1 MSPIFQPNLDGFR
14 SLLPPENLLTD
25 NRRLTTDNYKDMN
38 NSAIVQMENLSKWYG
53 EVMGVNDVT
62 LTIHPGI
69 TGLLGP
75 NGAGKTSL
83 IKLMTGQL
91 KPNQGEVKV
100 LNQPVWNNPYLT
112 RRVGYC
118 PDIELAY
125 QFMTGFEFITFFATL
140 SGYDESEV
148 ESRSLRVLETVDM
161 LPAKDRSIASYSKG
175 MRQRIKLAQALVHE
189 PELLFLD
196 EPLTGLD
203 PNGRRH
209 VLTLLKALADKG
221 INIVVSSHILYEIEA
236 LTETILLIHQGRI
249 LAEGTISDIRELID
263 EHPHK
268 VYLSTDEPR
277 RLAQVCLPF
286 EDILSVTFV
295 GNNGDANGSQT
306 EKESGD
312 IIIETAKPDA
322 FYARLPE
329 LLVEN
334 ELNVSQLYSP
344 DDNLSSVFKYLVG

>member
-1 MSPIFQPNLDGFR
+1 M
-14 SLLPPENLLTD
+14 
-25 NRRLTTDNYKDMN
+25 
-38 NSAIVQMENLSKWYG
+38 IVQTENLSKWYG

-91 KPNQGEVKV
+91 KPNQGEVRV
-100 LNQPVWNNPYLT
+100 LNQPVWNNPELT
-112 RRVGYC
+112 RQVGYC

-140 SGYDESEV
+140 NGYDKSEV

-161 LPAKDRSIASYSKG
+161 LPAKDRPIASYSKG
-175 MRQRIKLAQALVHE
+175 MRQRVKLAQALVHE

-209 VLTLLKALADKG
+209 VITLLQELAAQE
-221 INIVVSSHILYEIEA
+221 ISIIVSSHILYEIEA

-295 GNNGDANGSQT
+295 DGDEAGTDARVASEDNES

-329 LLVEN
+329 LLIEN
-334 ELNVSQLYSP
+334 ELRVSQLYSP

>member
-1 MSPIFQPNLDGFR
+1 MEGTLNMKPTE
-14 SLLPPENLLTD
+14 LLRKEKL
-25 NRRLTTDNYKDMN
+25 K
-38 NSAIVQMENLSKWYG
+38 IVQTENLSKWYG

-83 IKLMTGQL
+83 IKVMTGQL
-91 KPNQGEVKV
+91 KPNQGAVKV
-100 LNQPVWNNPYLT
+100 LDQPVWNNPELT

-140 SGYDESEV
+140 SGYDKSDV

-161 LPAKDRSIASYSKG
+161 LPAKDRPIASYSKG

-203 PNGRRH
+203 PNGRQH
-209 VLTLLKALADKG
+209 VLALLKELAGKG
-221 INIVVSSHILYEIEA
+221 ISIIVSSHILYEIEA

-249 LAEGTISDIRELID
+249 RAEGTISDIRELID

-286 EDILSVTFV
+286 EDILSITFV
-295 GNNGDANGSQT
+295 DSDGAVSDTQ
-306 EKESGD
+306 EEEESGD

-322 FYARLPE
+322 FYSRLPE
-329 LLVEN
+329 LLIEN

>member
-1 MSPIFQPNLDGFR
+1 M
-14 SLLPPENLLTD
+14 D
-25 NRRLTTDNYKDMN
+25 NN
-38 NSAIVQMENLSKWYG
+38 AIVQTQNLSKWYG

-62 LTIHPGI
+62 LSIHPGI

-83 IKLMTGQL
+83 LKLMTGQL
-91 KPNQGEVKV
+91 KPNMGIITV
-100 LNQPVWNNPYLT
+100 LNQPVWNNYLLT
-112 RRVGYC
+112 KQVGYC

-125 QFMTGFEFITFFATL
+125 QFMTGYEFISFFATL
-140 SGYDESEV
+140 SGYAESMIRDRTV
-148 ESRSLRVLETVDM
+148 NVLETVDM
-161 LPAKDRSIASYSKG
+161 LEAKDKPIGSYSKG

-203 PNGRRH
+203 PIGRRH
-209 VLTLLKALADKG
+209 VMNLLKKLAEQG
-221 INIVVSSHILYEIEA
+221 ISMVVSSHILYEIES

-268 VYLSTDEPR
+268 VYLSADEPR

-286 EDILSVTFV
+286 DDILSVTF
-295 GNNGDANGSQT
+295 GDEA
-306 EKESGD
+306 GD
-312 IIIETAKPDA
+312 VIIETAKPDA
-322 FYARLPE
+322 FYARLPQI
-329 LLVEN
+329 LIEN

-344 DDNLSSVFKYLVG
+344 DDNLSAVFKYLVG

>member
-1 MSPIFQPNLDGFR
+1 
-14 SLLPPENLLTD
+14 
-25 NRRLTTDNYKDMN
+25 MN
-38 NSAIVQMENLSKWYG
+38 DAAIVQTENLSKWYG

-75 NGAGKTSL
+75 NGAGKTTL
-83 IKLMTGQL
+83 LKLMTGQL
-91 KPNQGEVKV
+91 KPNQGGITV
-100 LNQPVWNNPYLT
+100 LNQHVWNNYLLT
-112 RRVGYC
+112 QRVGYC

-125 QFMTGFEFITFFATL
+125 QFMTGFEFISFFATL
-140 SGYDESEV
+140 SGFETTEA
-148 ESRSLRVLETVDM
+148 ESRCLKVLETVDM
-161 LPAKDRSIASYSKG
+161 LSAKDKPIASYSKG

-203 PNGRRH
+203 PIGRRH
-209 VLTLLKALADKG
+209 VMNLLLELAQQG
-221 INIVVSSHILYEIEA
+221 ISMIVSSHILYEIEA
-236 LTETILLIHQGRI
+236 VTETILLIHQGRI

-268 VYLSTDEPR
+268 VFLNADEPR

-295 GNNGDANGSQT
+295 DGAGDV
-306 EKESGD
+306 
-312 IIIETAKPDA
+312 IIETAKPDS
-322 FYARLPE
+322 FYARLPQI
-329 LLVEN
+329 LIEN

-344 DDNLSSVFKYLVG
+344 DDNLSAVFKYLVG

>member
-1 MSPIFQPNLDGFR
+1 MDD
-14 SLLPPENLLTD
+14 T
-25 NRRLTTDNYKDMN
+25 
-38 NSAIVQMENLSKWYG
+38 AIVQTQNLSKWYG
-53 EVMGVNDVT
+53 EVMGVNDVS

-83 IKLMTGQL
+83 LKLMTGQL
-91 KPNQGEVKV
+91 KPNMGIINV
-100 LNQPVWNNPYLT
+100 LNESVWNNYLLT
-112 RRVGYC
+112 KRVGYC

-125 QFMTGFEFITFFATL
+125 QFMTGFEFISFFATL
-140 SGYDESEV
+140 SGYGEADAND
-148 ESRSLRVLETVDM
+148 RTLNVLETVDM
-161 LPAKDRSIASYSKG
+161 LEAKNKPIGSYSKG

-203 PNGRRH
+203 PVGRRH
-209 VLTLLKALADKG
+209 VMNLLKKLAEQG
-221 INIVVSSHILYEIEA
+221 ISMVVSSHILYEIEA

-268 VYLSTDEPR
+268 VYLSADEPR
-277 RLAQVCLPF
+277 RLAQTCLPYD
-286 EDILSVTFV
+286 DILSVTF
-295 GNNGDANGSQT
+295 GDEA
-306 EKESGD
+306 GD
-312 IIIETAKPDA
+312 VIIETEKPDA
-322 FYARLPE
+322 FYARLPQI
-329 LLVEN
+329 LIEN

-344 DDNLSSVFKYLVG
+344 DDNLSAVFKYLVG

>member
-1 MSPIFQPNLDGFR
+1 M
-14 SLLPPENLLTD
+14 
-25 NRRLTTDNYKDMN
+25 
-38 NSAIVQMENLSKWYG
+38 IVQTENLSKWYG
-53 EVMGVNDVT
+53 EVMGVNDIT

-91 KPNQGEVKV
+91 KPNQGKVKV
-100 LNQPVWNNPYLT
+100 LNQPVWNNPELT

-125 QFMTGFEFITFFATL
+125 QFMTGFEFIAFFATL
-140 SGYDESEV
+140 SGYNQWEV
-148 ESRSLRVLETVDM
+148 EARSLRVLKTVDM
-161 LPAKDRSIASYSKG
+161 LSAKDRPIASYSKG

-209 VLTLLKALADKG
+209 VLTLLQKLAAQE
-221 INIVVSSHILYEIEA
+221 ISIIVSSHILYEIEA

-286 EDILSVTFV
+286 EDVLSVTFV
-295 GNNGDANGSQT
+295 ENRSERTSTLRKDSQ
-306 EKESGD
+306 EVGESGD

-322 FYARLPE
+322 FYARLPK
-329 LLVEN
+329 LLIEN
-334 ELNVSQLYSP
+334 ELKVSQLYSP

>member
-1 MSPIFQPNLDGFR
+1 M
-14 SLLPPENLLTD
+14 
-25 NRRLTTDNYKDMN
+25 
-38 NSAIVQMENLSKWYG
+38 IVQTENLSKWYG
-53 EVMGVNDVT
+53 EVMGVNDIT

-91 KPNQGEVKV
+91 RPNQGDVKV
-100 LNQPVWNNPYLT
+100 LNQPVWNNPDLT

-125 QFMTGFEFITFFATL
+125 QFMSGFAFVAFFATL
-140 SGYDESEV
+140 SGYDKAEA
-148 ESRSLRVLETVDM
+148 ESRSLQALETVDM
-161 LPAKDRSIASYSKG
+161 LQAKDRPIGSYSKG

-209 VLTLLKALADKG
+209 VLALLNEFADKG
-221 INIVVSSHILYEIEA
+221 ISVIVSSHILYEIEA

-268 VYLSTDEPR
+268 VYLTTDEPR

-295 GNNGDANGSQT
+295 NSAGSEPVSPPDQ
-306 EKESGD
+306 EDWGVDGAGD
-312 IIIETAKPDA
+312 IVIETDRPDA

-329 LLVEN
+329 LLIEN

>member
-1 MSPIFQPNLDGFR
+1 M
-14 SLLPPENLLTD
+14 
-25 NRRLTTDNYKDMN
+25 
-38 NSAIVQMENLSKWYG
+38 IVQAENLSKWYG

-75 NGAGKTSL
+75 NGAGKTTV

-100 LNQPVWNNPYLT
+100 LGQSVWNNPDLAH
-112 RRVGYC
+112 RVGYC

-125 QFMTGFEFITFFATL
+125 QFMTGFEFVTFFATL
-140 SGYDESEV
+140 SGYDKSEV
-148 ESRSLRVLETVDM
+148 ESRSLRVLETVAM
-161 LPAKDRSIASYSKG
+161 LPAKDRAIASYSKG

-209 VLTLLKALADKG
+209 VLALLKDLADKG
-221 INIVVSSHILYEIEA
+221 ISIIVSSHILYEIEA

-295 GNNGDANGSQT
+295 GGNGDANGSQAERT
-306 EKESGD
+306 SGD
-312 IIIETAKPDA
+312 IIIETAKPDI

-329 LLVEN
+329 LLIDN
-334 ELNVSQLYSP
+334 KLNVSQLYSP

>member
-1 MSPIFQPNLDGFR
+1 M
-14 SLLPPENLLTD
+14 
-25 NRRLTTDNYKDMN
+25 
-38 NSAIVQMENLSKWYG
+38 IVQAENLSKWYG
-53 EVMGVNDVT
+53 EVMGVNDIT

-91 KPNQGEVKV
+91 RPNQGEVKV
-100 LNQPVWNNPYLT
+100 LNQPVWNNPDLT

-118 PDIELAY
+118 PDVELAY
-125 QFMTGFEFITFFATL
+125 QFMSGFEFVAFFATL
-140 SGYDESEV
+140 SGYDKSKV
-148 ESRSLRVLETVDM
+148 ESQSLQVLETVDM
-161 LPAKDRSIASYSKG
+161 LHAKDRPIGSYSKG

-209 VLTLLKALADKG
+209 VLALLNELADKG
-221 INIVVSSHILYEIEA
+221 ISVIVSSHILYEIET

-268 VYLSTDEPR
+268 VYLTTDEPR

-295 GNNGDANGSQT
+295 NVGEVSDSEFSGAESESQANGA
-306 EKESGD
+306 GD
-312 IIIETAKPDA
+312 IVIETDRPDA

-329 LLVEN
+329 LLIEN

>member
-1 MSPIFQPNLDGFR
+1 MSN
-14 SLLPPENLLTD
+14 
-25 NRRLTTDNYKDMN
+25 TT
-38 NSAIVQMENLSKWYG
+38 IVQTENLSKWYG
-53 EVMGVNDVT
+53 EVMGVNDIT
-62 LTIHPGI
+62 LTIRPGI

-75 NGAGKTSL
+75 NGAGKTTL
-83 IKLMTGQL
+83 IKLITGQL

-100 LNQPVWNNPYLT
+100 LNQPVWNNPDLT
-112 RRVGYC
+112 KQVGYC

-125 QFMTGFEFITFFATL
+125 QFMSGFEFIAFFATL
-140 SGYDESEV
+140 SGYDKAEV
-148 ESRSLRVLETVDM
+148 KSRSLRVLGTVDM
-161 LPAKDRSIASYSKG
+161 LQAKDRPIGSYSKG

-209 VLTLLKALADKG
+209 VLALLNRLADKG
-221 INIVVSSHILYEIEA
+221 ISIVVSSHILYEIEA

-295 GNNGDANGSQT
+295 NVNGVSNTEFSGAESESQANGA
-306 EKESGD
+306 GD
-312 IIIETAKPDA
+312 IIIETARPDA

-329 LLVEN
+329 LLIEN
-334 ELNVSQLYSP
+334 ELNISQLYSP

>member
-1 MSPIFQPNLDGFR
+1 MS
-14 SLLPPENLLTD
+14 
-25 NRRLTTDNYKDMN
+25 
-38 NSAIVQMENLSKWYG
+38 
-53 EVMGVNDVT
+53 
-62 LTIHPGI
+62 
-69 TGLLGP
+69 
-75 NGAGKTSL
+75 
-83 IKLMTGQL
+83 
-91 KPNQGEVKV
+91 
-100 LNQPVWNNPYLT
+100 
-112 RRVGYC
+112 
-118 PDIELAY
+118 
-125 QFMTGFEFITFFATL
+125 GFEFVTFFSTL
-140 SGYDESEV
+140 SGYDKTEV
-148 ESRSLRVLETVDM
+148 EPRSLQVLETVDM
-161 LPAKDRSIASYSKG
+161 LQAKDRPIGSYSKG

-209 VLTLLKALADKG
+209 VIALLKELADKG
-221 INIVVSSHILYEIEA
+221 ISIIVSSHILYEIEA

-295 GNNGDANGSQT
+295 DSDGAVD
-306 EKESGD
+306 ESETDEAGD
-312 IIIETAKPDA
+312 IIIETAKPDV

-329 LLVEN
+329 LLIEN
-334 ELNVSQLYSP
+334 DLDVSQLYSP

>member
-1 MSPIFQPNLDGFR
+1 
-14 SLLPPENLLTD
+14 
-25 NRRLTTDNYKDMN
+25 MN
-38 NSAIVQMENLSKWYG
+38 NDAIVQTENLSKWYG

-83 IKLMTGQL
+83 LKLMTGQL
-91 KPNQGEVKV
+91 KPNKGDITV
-100 LNQPVWNNPYLT
+100 LNQPVWNNYLLT
-112 RRVGYC
+112 QRVGYC

-140 SGYDESEV
+140 SGFETTEA
-148 ESRSLRVLETVDM
+148 ESRCLKVLETVDM
-161 LPAKDRSIASYSKG
+161 LSAKDKPIASYSKG

-203 PNGRRH
+203 PIGRRH
-209 VLTLLKALADKG
+209 VMNLLLELAQQG
-221 INIVVSSHILYEIEA
+221 ISMVVSSHILYEIEA
-236 LTETILLIHQGRI
+236 VTETILLIHQGRI

-268 VYLSTDEPR
+268 VFLNADEPR

-286 EDILSVTFV
+286 EDILSVTF
-295 GNNGDANGSQT
+295 GDHA
-306 EKESGD
+306 GD
-312 IIIETAKPDA
+312 VIIETAKPDA
-322 FYARLPE
+322 FYDRLPQI
-329 LLVEN
+329 LIAN

-344 DDNLSSVFKYLVG
+344 DDNLSAVFKYLVG

>member
-1 MSPIFQPNLDGFR
+1 MN
-14 SLLPPENLLTD
+14 D
-25 NRRLTTDNYKDMN
+25 N
-38 NSAIVQMENLSKWYG
+38 AIVQTENLSKWYG

-62 LTIHPGI
+62 LSIHPGI

-83 IKLMTGQL
+83 LKLMTGQL
-91 KPNQGEVKV
+91 KPNMGIITV
-100 LNQPVWNNPYLT
+100 LNQPVWNNYLLT
-112 RRVGYC
+112 KRVGYC

-125 QFMTGFEFITFFATL
+125 QFMTGFEFISFFATL
-140 SGYDESEV
+140 SGCEKTDV
-148 ESRSLRVLETVDM
+148 EPRSLNALETVDM
-161 LPAKDRSIASYSKG
+161 LSAKDKPIGSYSKG

-203 PNGRRH
+203 PIGRRH
-209 VLTLLKALADKG
+209 VMNLLKKLAEQG
-221 INIVVSSHILYEIEA
+221 ISMVVSSHILYEIET

-263 EHPHK
+263 EYPHK
-268 VYLSTDEPR
+268 VYLSADEPR

-286 EDILSVTFV
+286 DDILSVTF
-295 GNNGDANGSQT
+295 GDEA
-306 EKESGD
+306 GD
-312 IIIETAKPDA
+312 VIIETEKPDA
-322 FYARLPE
+322 FYARLPQI
-329 LLVEN
+329 LIEN

-344 DDNLSSVFKYLVG
+344 DDNLSAVFKYLVG

>member
-1 MSPIFQPNLDGFR
+1 
-14 SLLPPENLLTD
+14 
-25 NRRLTTDNYKDMN
+25 
-38 NSAIVQMENLSKWYG
+38 
-53 EVMGVNDVT
+53 
-62 LTIHPGI
+62 
-69 TGLLGP
+69 
-75 NGAGKTSL
+75 
-83 IKLMTGQL
+83 MTGQL

-100 LNQPVWNNPYLT
+100 LNQPVWNNPDLT
-112 RRVGYC
+112 KQVGYC

-125 QFMTGFEFITFFATL
+125 QFMSGFEFVTFFATL
-140 SGYDESEV
+140 SGYDKTEV
-148 ESRSLRVLETVDM
+148 EPRSLQVLETVDM
-161 LPAKDRSIASYSKG
+161 LQAKDRPIGSYSKG

-209 VLTLLKALADKG
+209 VIALLKELADKG
-221 INIVVSSHILYEIEA
+221 ISIIVSSHILYEIEA

-295 GNNGDANGSQT
+295 DSDGAVD
-306 EKESGD
+306 ESETDEAGD
-312 IIIETAKPDA
+312 IIIETAKPDV

-329 LLVEN
+329 LLIEN
-334 ELNVSQLYSP
+334 DLDVSQLYSP

>member
-1 MSPIFQPNLDGFR
+1 MN
-14 SLLPPENLLTD
+14 D
-25 NRRLTTDNYKDMN
+25 N
-38 NSAIVQMENLSKWYG
+38 AIVQTENLTKWYG

-83 IKLMTGQL
+83 LKLMTGQL
-91 KPNQGEVKV
+91 KPNMGVITV
-100 LNQPVWNNPYLT
+100 LNQPVWNNYMLT
-112 RRVGYC
+112 QRVGYC

-125 QFMTGFEFITFFATL
+125 QFMTGFEFVTFFATL
-140 SGYDESEV
+140 SGYQGAEAEDQ
-148 ESRSLRVLETVDM
+148 SLKVIETVDM
-161 LPAKDRSIASYSKG
+161 ISAKDKPIGSYSKG

-203 PNGRRH
+203 PIGRRH
-209 VLTLLKALADKG
+209 VISLLTELAKQG
-221 INIVVSSHILYEIEA
+221 ISMVVSSHILYEIEA
-236 LTETILLIHQGRI
+236 MTETILLIHQGRI

-268 VYLSTDEPR
+268 VYLNADEPR
-277 RLAQVCLPF
+277 RLAQICMPF
-286 EDILSVTFV
+286 EDILSVTF
-295 GNNGDANGSQT
+295 GDEA
-306 EKESGD
+306 GD
-312 IIIETAKPDA
+312 VIIETAKPDA

-329 LLVEN
+329 ILIEN

-344 DDNLSSVFKYLVG
+344 DDNLSAVFKYLVG

>member
-1 MSPIFQPNLDGFR
+1 MN
-14 SLLPPENLLTD
+14 D
-25 NRRLTTDNYKDMN
+25 N
-38 NSAIVQMENLSKWYG
+38 AIVQTENLTKWYG

-83 IKLMTGQL
+83 LKLMTGQL
-91 KPNQGEVKV
+91 KPNMGIITV
-100 LNQPVWNNPYLT
+100 LNQPVWNNYMLT
-112 RRVGYC
+112 QRVGYC

-125 QFMTGFEFITFFATL
+125 QFMTGFEFVTFFATL
-140 SGYDESEV
+140 SGYQRAEAENQSMK
-148 ESRSLRVLETVDM
+148 VLETVDM
-161 LPAKDRSIASYSKG
+161 VSAAEKPIGSYSKG

-203 PNGRRH
+203 PIGRRH
-209 VLTLLKALADKG
+209 VINLLAKLEEQG
-221 INIVVSSHILYEIEA
+221 ISIVVSSHILYEIEA
-236 LTETILLIHQGRI
+236 MTETILLIHQGRI

-268 VYLSTDEPR
+268 VYLSADDPR
-277 RLAQVCLPF
+277 RLAQICLPF
-286 EDILSVTFV
+286 EDILSVTF
-295 GNNGDANGSQT
+295 GDEA
-306 EKESGD
+306 GD
-312 IIIETAKPDA
+312 VIIETAKPDA

-329 LLVEN
+329 ILIEN

-344 DDNLSSVFKYLVG
+344 DDNLSAVFKYLVG

>member
-1 MSPIFQPNLDGFR
+1 MEGTFSMKPTE
-14 SLLPPENLLTD
+14 LLRKEKL
-25 NRRLTTDNYKDMN
+25 K
-38 NSAIVQMENLSKWYG
+38 IVQTENLSKWYG

-83 IKLMTGQL
+83 IKVMTGQL
-91 KPNQGEVKV
+91 KPNQGTVKV
-100 LNQPVWNNPYLT
+100 LNQPVWNNPELT

-140 SGYDESEV
+140 SGYDKSEV

-161 LPAKDRSIASYSKG
+161 LPAKDRPIASYSKG

-209 VLTLLKALADKG
+209 VLALLKELAGKG
-221 INIVVSSHILYEIEA
+221 ISIIVSSHILYEIEA

-249 LAEGTISDIRELID
+249 RAEGTISDIRELID

-286 EDILSVTFV
+286 EDILSITFV
-295 GNNGDANGSQT
+295 DSDGAVSDTQ
-306 EKESGD
+306 EEEESGD

-329 LLVEN
+329 LLIEN

>member
-1 MSPIFQPNLDGFR
+1 MEGTFSMKPTE
-14 SLLPPENLLTD
+14 LLRKEKL
-25 NRRLTTDNYKDMN
+25 K
-38 NSAIVQMENLSKWYG
+38 IVQTENLSKWYG

-62 LTIHPGI
+62 LTIHSGI

-100 LNQPVWNNPYLT
+100 LNQPVWNNPELT

-125 QFMTGFEFITFFATL
+125 QFMTGFEFTTFFATL
-140 SGYDESEV
+140 NGYDKSEV

-161 LPAKDRSIASYSKG
+161 LPAKDRPIASYSKG

-209 VLTLLKALADKG
+209 VITLLQELAAQE
-221 INIVVSSHILYEIEA
+221 ISIIVSSHILYEIEA
-236 LTETILLIHQGRI
+236 LTEMILLIHQGRI

-295 GNNGDANGSQT
+295 GSDGAVSESESTSPLDKGGRGV
-306 EKESGD
+306 EKSGD

>member
-1 MSPIFQPNLDGFR
+1 M
-14 SLLPPENLLTD
+14 D
-25 NRRLTTDNYKDMN
+25 NN
-38 NSAIVQMENLSKWYG
+38 AIVQTQNLSKWYG

-62 LTIHPGI
+62 LSIHPGI

-83 IKLMTGQL
+83 LKLMTGQL
-91 KPNQGEVKV
+91 KPNMGIITV
-100 LNQPVWNNPYLT
+100 LNQPVWNNYLLT
-112 RRVGYC
+112 KQVGYC

-125 QFMTGFEFITFFATL
+125 QFMTGYEFISFFATL
-140 SGYDESEV
+140 SGYAESM
-148 ESRSLRVLETVDM
+148 LRDRTFNVLETVDM
-161 LPAKDRSIASYSKG
+161 LEAKDKPIGSYSKG

-203 PNGRRH
+203 PIGRRH
-209 VLTLLKALADKG
+209 VMNLLKKLAEQG
-221 INIVVSSHILYEIEA
+221 ISMVVSSHILYEIES

-268 VYLSTDEPR
+268 VYLSADEPR

-286 EDILSVTFV
+286 DDILSVTF
-295 GNNGDANGSQT
+295 GDEA
-306 EKESGD
+306 GD
-312 IIIETAKPDA
+312 VIIETAKPDA
-322 FYARLPE
+322 FYARLPQI
-329 LLVEN
+329 LIEN

-344 DDNLSSVFKYLVG
+344 DDNLSAVFKYLVG

>member
-1 MSPIFQPNLDGFR
+1 
-14 SLLPPENLLTD
+14 
-25 NRRLTTDNYKDMN
+25 MN
-38 NSAIVQMENLSKWYG
+38 HTPIVQTENLSKWYG

-62 LTIHPGI
+62 LTVHPGI

-91 KPNQGEVKV
+91 KPNQGEIRV
-100 LNQPVWNNPYLT
+100 LDQPVWNNTELT

-125 QFMTGFEFITFFATL
+125 QFMSGFTFLSFFATM
-140 SGYDESEV
+140 SGYDETEG
-148 ESRSLRVLETVDM
+148 EARSLQVLETVGM
-161 LPAKDRSIASYSKG
+161 GAAKDRPIASYSKG
-175 MRQRIKLAQALVHE
+175 MRQRIKLAQALLHD

-203 PNGRRH
+203 PNGRRD
-209 VLTLLKALADKG
+209 VIALLKTLAEQG
-221 INIVVSSHILYEIEA
+221 MSIIVSSHILYEIET

-268 VYLSTDEPR
+268 VYLTTDEPR

-286 EDILSVTFV
+286 EDIRSVTFV
-295 GNNGDANGSQT
+295 ESRTADEEATT
-306 EKESGD
+306 ETETGD
-312 IIIETAKPDA
+312 IVIETAKPDA
-322 FYARLPE
+322 FYTRLPE
-329 LLVEN
+329 LLIEN
-334 ELNVSQLYSP
+334 RLNVSQLYSP

>member
-1 MSPIFQPNLDGFR
+1 
-14 SLLPPENLLTD
+14 
-25 NRRLTTDNYKDMN
+25 MN
-38 NSAIVQMENLSKWYG
+38 NTAIVQAENLSKWYG
-53 EVMGVNDVT
+53 EVMGVNDIT

-83 IKLMTGQL
+83 IKLLTGQL

-100 LNQPVWNNPYLT
+100 LNQPVWNNPELT
-112 RRVGYC
+112 RQVGYC

-125 QFMTGFEFITFFATL
+125 QFMTGFEFVTFFATL
-140 SGYDESEV
+140 NGYDESEV
-148 ESRSLRVLETVDM
+148 KSRSLRVLETVDM
-161 LPAKDRSIASYSKG
+161 LPAKDRPIASYSKG

-209 VLTLLKALADKG
+209 VLALLKALADKG
-221 INIVVSSHILYEIEA
+221 ISIVVSSHILYEIEA

-295 GNNGDANGSQT
+295 NNGSDIS
-306 EKESGD
+306 ESPEERESGD

-322 FYARLPE
+322 FYARLPK
-329 LLVEN
+329 LLIEN

>member
-1 MSPIFQPNLDGFR
+1 MALKNM
-14 SLLPPENLLTD
+14 TD
-25 NRRLTTDNYKDMN
+25 TP
-38 NSAIVQMENLSKWYG
+38 IVQTENLSKWYG

-100 LNQPVWNNPYLT
+100 LNQPVWNNPDLT
-112 RRVGYC
+112 KQVGYC

-125 QFMTGFEFITFFATL
+125 QFMSGFEFVTFFATL
-140 SGYDESEV
+140 SGYDKAEA
-148 ESRSLRVLETVDM
+148 ESRSLQVLETVDM
-161 LPAKDRSIASYSKG
+161 LQAKYRPIGSYSKG

-209 VLTLLKALADKG
+209 IIALLKELADKN
-221 INIVVSSHILYEIEA
+221 ISIVVSSHILYEIEA

-295 GNNGDANGSQT
+295 ANGDAVD
-306 EKESGD
+306 ESETNAAGD
-312 IIIETAKPDA
+312 IVIETAKPDA

-329 LLVEN
+329 LLIEN

>member
-1 MSPIFQPNLDGFR
+1 MEGTLSMKPTE
-14 SLLPPENLLTD
+14 LLRKEKL
-25 NRRLTTDNYKDMN
+25 K
-38 NSAIVQMENLSKWYG
+38 IVQTENLSKWYG

-83 IKLMTGQL
+83 IKVMTGQL
-91 KPNQGEVKV
+91 KPNQGAVKV
-100 LNQPVWNNPYLT
+100 LDQPVWNNPELT

-140 SGYDESEV
+140 SGYDKSDV
-148 ESRSLRVLETVDM
+148 ESRSLRVLETVDI
-161 LPAKDRSIASYSKG
+161 LPAKDRPIASYSKG

-203 PNGRRH
+203 PNGRQH
-209 VLTLLKALADKG
+209 VLALLKELAGKG
-221 INIVVSSHILYEIEA
+221 ISIIVSSHILYEIEA

-249 LAEGTISDIRELID
+249 RAEGTISDIRELID

-295 GNNGDANGSQT
+295 DSDGAVSDTQA
-306 EKESGD
+306 EEESGD

-322 FYARLPE
+322 FYSRLPE
-329 LLVEN
+329 LLIEN

>member
-1 MSPIFQPNLDGFR
+1 MEGIFSMKPTEL
-14 SLLPPENLLTD
+14 
-25 NRRLTTDNYKDMN
+25 RRKEKLK
-38 NSAIVQMENLSKWYG
+38 IVQTENLSKWYG

-83 IKLMTGQL
+83 IKVMTGQL

-100 LNQPVWNNPYLT
+100 LNQPVWNNPDLT
-112 RRVGYC
+112 KQVGYC

-125 QFMTGFEFITFFATL
+125 QFMTGFEFVTFFATL
-140 SGYDESEV
+140 SGYDKTET
-148 ESRSLRVLETVDM
+148 ESRSLQVLETVDM
-161 LPAKDRSIASYSKG
+161 LPAKDRPIASYSKG

-209 VLTLLKALADKG
+209 VISLLKELADKG
-221 INIVVSSHILYEIEA
+221 ISIVVSSHILYEIEA

-295 GNNGDANGSQT
+295 NGDDIVDKSERKKAD
-306 EKESGD
+306 D
-312 IIIETAKPDA
+312 IIIETVKPDT

-329 LLVEN
+329 LLIEN
-334 ELNVSQLYSP
+334 DINVSQLYSP

>member
-1 MSPIFQPNLDGFR
+1 
-14 SLLPPENLLTD
+14 
-25 NRRLTTDNYKDMN
+25 MN
-38 NSAIVQMENLSKWYG
+38 NASIVQTENLSKWYG

-83 IKLMTGQL
+83 LKLMTGQL
-91 KPNQGEVKV
+91 KPNKGGITV
-100 LNQPVWNNPYLT
+100 LNQPVWNNYLLT
-112 RRVGYC
+112 QRVGYC

-140 SGYDESEV
+140 SGFETTEA
-148 ESRSLRVLETVDM
+148 ESRCLKVLETVDM
-161 LPAKDRSIASYSKG
+161 LSAKDKPIASYSKG

-203 PNGRRH
+203 PIGRRH
-209 VLTLLKALADKG
+209 VMNLLLELAQQG
-221 INIVVSSHILYEIEA
+221 ISMVVSSHILYEIEA
-236 LTETILLIHQGRI
+236 VTETILLIHQGRI

-268 VYLSTDEPR
+268 VFLNADEPR

-286 EDILSVTFV
+286 EDILSVTF
-295 GNNGDANGSQT
+295 GDHA
-306 EKESGD
+306 GD
-312 IIIETAKPDA
+312 VIIETAKPDA
-322 FYARLPE
+322 FYDRLPQI
-329 LLVEN
+329 LIEN

-344 DDNLSSVFKYLVG
+344 DDNLSAVFKYLVG

>member
-1 MSPIFQPNLDGFR
+1 M
-14 SLLPPENLLTD
+14 
-25 NRRLTTDNYKDMN
+25 
-38 NSAIVQMENLSKWYG
+38 IVQTENLSKWYG
-53 EVMGVNDVT
+53 EVMGVNDIT

-91 KPNQGEVKV
+91 RPNQGEVKV
-100 LNQPVWNNPYLT
+100 LNQPVWNNPDLT
-112 RRVGYC
+112 KRVGYC

-125 QFMTGFEFITFFATL
+125 QFMSGFEFVAFFATL
-140 SGYDESEV
+140 SGYDKAAV
-148 ESRSLRVLETVDM
+148 ESRTLQVLEMVDM
-161 LPAKDRSIASYSKG
+161 LQAKDRPIGSYSKG

-209 VLTLLKALADKG
+209 VLALLNAFADKG
-221 INIVVSSHILYEIEA
+221 ISIVVSSHILYEIEA

-268 VYLSTDEPR
+268 VYLTTDEPR

-286 EDILSVTFV
+286 GDILSVTFV
-295 GNNGDANGSQT
+295 NAVAPPDKGDWGVEETVSPLD
-306 EKESGD
+306 KGDSPESEAVSPLDKGGWGVDGAGD

-329 LLVEN
+329 LLIEN

-344 DDNLSSVFKYLVG
+344 DDNLASVFKYLVG